1 MVWVAFQSNTIFN
14 LSRMPSLL
22 LCTPKR
28 VALPLLSKVKA
39 ELNRMEDLG
48 VISKVEAPTA
58 WCADMVVVPKA
69 DGNIRIPVCVDL
81 TKVNESV

>member
-1 MVWVAFQSNTIFN
+1 LGS
-14 LSRMPSLL
+14 LSVEYHIQLKQNAKPFA
-22 LCTPKR
+22 LCTP
-28 VALPLLSKVKA
+28 ALPLLSKVKA
-39 ELNRMEDLG
+39 ELDRMEDLG

-69 DGNIRIPVCVDL
+69 DGNIRICVNL